1 MNLYPAIDL
10 KNNKCVRLH
19 KGEDNTSVV
28 FNEDPVKQAIY
39 FEKRGSKKIHIVDL
53 DAAFGRKDVN
63 TETIKNIRNAIKIP
77 IQMGGGIRTANDAKI
92 LFDLKIDFLIIGSL
106 SVTNF
111 EEVSKLADLYKDKI
125 YVSLD
130 IKDKNI
136 MIKGW
141 EEKTN
146 LNTKNIF
153 NKFNTTNIRGYV
165 LTDVERDGTLEG
177 INIDLIESN
186 ISLTQKKLIAG
197 GGIKSYEDL
206 KKIKKIK
213 NTNFEGIIVG
223 KSFYIGNI
231 DINKAQ
237 KLLEENA

>member
-1 MNLYPAIDL
+1 
-10 KNNKCVRLH
+10 
-19 KGEDNTSVV
+19 
-28 FNEDPVKQAIY
+28 
-39 FEKRGSKKIHIVDL
+39 
-53 DAAFGRKDVN
+53 
-63 TETIKNIRNAIKIP
+63 
-77 IQMGGGIRTANDAKI
+77 MGGGIRTANDAKI

-186 ISLTQKKLIAG
+186 INLTQKKLIAG